1 MPTITSVI
9 QAKITNFGPLTTTY
23 TAPASCATAT
33 NHLYLAGYGDKPEYL
48 WAYPTCTMQL
58 YGKCIPSGDQYDHLI
73 TATYAKTFDIGF
85 YHYYSPGL
93 YCPSNWT
100 TAGKYVKGNGG
111 TAQISG
117 DLTKTES
124 GIVPARW
131 EPGRPIPTDPTIVW
145 KQVLEPSETL
155 AVCCPSDYTV
165 DFNGNCYSLLGPMSS
180 YGYTEICGY
189 QKPTS
194 VIPMTSMRGDSPVQI
209 YTQPIPLAT
218 FTRDLQTGELQGA
231 NMVVTRV
238 PAVALIHQESDFTK
252 ASEEDSTKENSANR
266 MNERSHAMALLTMA
280 IITTLVI
287 YGL

>member
-1 MPTITSVI
+1 MPTITSVV

-33 NHLYLAGYGDKPEYL
+33 NHLYLADYSEKPEYL

-73 TATYAKTFDIGF
+73 TATYAKTFDTGF

-100 TAGKYVKGNGG
+100 TAGQYVKGNGG

-131 EPGRPIPTDPTIVW
+131 EPGRPFPTDPTIVW

-165 DFNGNCYSLLGPMSS
+165 DFNGNCYSVLGPMSS

-189 QKPTS
+189 LKPTS
-194 VIPMTSMRGDSPVQI
+194 VIPITSMRGDFPVQI

-266 MNERSHAMALLTMA
+266 MSERSHAMVLLTMA

-287 YGL
+287 YGM